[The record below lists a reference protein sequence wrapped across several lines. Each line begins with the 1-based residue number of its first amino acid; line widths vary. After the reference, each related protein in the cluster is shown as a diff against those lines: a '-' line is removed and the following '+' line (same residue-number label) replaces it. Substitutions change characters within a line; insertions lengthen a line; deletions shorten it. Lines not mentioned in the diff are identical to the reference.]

1 LFPKFTLT
9 GNIGY
14 ESIGADDFL
23 SSASRV
29 WSIGP
34 GISWPIFSAGRIRA
48 QINAEEAGAEAA
60 ALEYEKTVL
69 LALEDAESAFTQ
81 YGRELETRNQ
91 LKQAVATRN
100 NNLELSRKRYESGL
114 DSLINLIDTEREAL
128 TSQEELVAS
137 ETQTLV
143 KLVRLYK
150 SLGGGWESFEH

>member
-1 LFPKFTLT
+1 M
-9 GNIGY
+9 
-14 ESIGADDFL
+14 
-23 SSASRV
+23 
-29 WSIGP
+29 
-34 GISWPIFSAGRIRA
+34 
-48 QINAEEAGAEAA
+48 
-60 ALEYEKTVL
+60 
-69 LALEDAESAFTQ
+69 ALEDAESAFTQ

>member
-1 LFPKFTLT
+1 MIRCALQFK
-9 GNIGY
+9 
-14 ESIGADDFL
+14 
-23 SSASRV
+23 
-29 WSIGP
+29 
-34 GISWPIFSAGRIRA
+34 IFM
-48 QINAEEAGAEAA
+48 
-60 ALEYEKTVL
+60 
-69 LALEDAESAFTQ
+69 F
-81 YGRELETRNQ
+81 ETRNQ

-150 SLGGGWESFEH
+150 SLGGGRESFEH